1 METTKSSYH
10 WTGSGLFRATYNSS
24 YGGELYGIYLILQ
37 FLNIMWPNHLCPQGC
52 ILIKCDNLSGIND
65 CSKRDL
71 KLSQSKKFLS
81 LLRAIRKLKQDLRDR
96 NLLILFRNIKGHQD
110 DKTKYHKLNRWAQMN
125 VLVDLLA
132 KQRLQN
138 QIIQNKEIAHSLF
151 YGEGWSCWL
160 GDTKIDD
167 LVHQDIKQ
175 GIYKRRAR

>member
-1 METTKSSYH
+1 MFK
-10 WTGSGLFRATYNSS
+10 TGYKTFS
-24 YGGELYGIYLILQ
+24 I
-37 FLNIMWPNHLCPQGC
+37 
-52 ILIKCDNLSGIND
+52 
-65 CSKRDL
+65 
-71 KLSQSKKFLS
+71 KKFLS
-81 LLRAIRKLKQDLRDR
+81 LLRAIRKLKQDLKKC
-96 NLLILFRNIKGHQD
+96 NLLILFRHIKGHQD

-132 KQRLQN
+132 KQTLQN